1 MTSRSEFL
9 RGCDPAFENYGF
21 DRAAF
26 MALLNDSN
34 TGSPMPTATQ
44 WERGLYLRQQFRL
57 SEAAC
62 IIEGFH
68 PSQWDAW
75 ALNEEPT
82 KVISMLQAIMEASD
96 ELSIDTDGCGQV
108 LNHHLVS
115 HQSIAAWCL
124 KNGLDWPLRQTPQVQ
139 PVTGAGAGAGAANTV
154 NLSQRLAEAELKAE
168 QLAQELA
175 TITAERDRLRHELQG
190 LTEELVSTKKDAAQS
205 RADLQQAK
213 ADLLQGKSRTSAL
226 KLVGGMALAV
236 YKIPIKSGRL
246 TGLADLRKDLDS
258 VGVAISEDVIRSH
271 LNAAAEVI

>member
-21 DRAAF
+21 NRAAF

-34 TGSPMPTATQ
+34 SGSPMPTATQ

-82 KVISMLQAIMEASD
+82 KVISMLQAIMEAAD

-124 KNGLDWPLRQTPQVQ
+124 KNGLDWPLRQTSQMQ
-139 PVTGAGAGAGAANTV
+139 PVAGAVNTV

-175 TITAERDRLRHELQG
+175 TITAERDRLYHELQG

-213 ADLLQGKSRTSAL
+213 ADLLQGKGRTSAL
-226 KLVGGMALAV
+226 KLVGGLAMAV

-246 TGLADLRKDLDS
+246 THLTELKNDLER
-258 VGVAISEDVIRSH
+258 VGVAISEDVIRNY
-271 LNAAAEVI
+271 LNAAAEVV